1 MIGKTIAQYEI
12 LSQLGMGG
20 MGIVY
25 KAKDTNLGRI
35 VALKFLPQ
43 NTLVSDDDKARFR
56 PMGTGWHTSRTYPVS
71 TRSISDRFQVGAGS
85 TLPPRTAVHHRSGLA
100 MGGRFI
106 IRI

>member
-12 LSQLGMGG
+12 LDQLGMGG

-43 NTLVSDDDKARFR
+43 NTLVSDDDRHVF
-56 PMGTGWHTSRTYPVS
+56 
-71 TRSISDRFQVGAGS
+71 AGK
-85 TLPPRTAVHHRSGLA
+85 HRL
-100 MGGRFI
+100 R
-106 IRI
+106 RR

>member
-1 MIGKTIAQYEI
+1 MIGTTIAQYEI
-12 LSQLGMGG
+12 LDQLGMGG

-56 PMGTGWHTSRTYPVS
+56 REAQAAASLNHPNICTIHDLGETEEHHRYGHPMGR
-71 TRSISDRFQVGAGS
+71 
-85 TLPPRTAVHHRSGLA
+85 
-100 MGGRFI
+100 RFI